1 MTIFVSLILKH
12 KVELPLIMSE
22 KKSIPELPNIYGKL
36 DITPIQSSFAKTLI
50 NTAFI

>member
-1 MTIFVSLILKH
+1 MTIFVSLIIKH

-22 KKSIPELPNIYGKL
+22 KKAYQNCQIYKL

-50 NTAFI
+50 NIAFI